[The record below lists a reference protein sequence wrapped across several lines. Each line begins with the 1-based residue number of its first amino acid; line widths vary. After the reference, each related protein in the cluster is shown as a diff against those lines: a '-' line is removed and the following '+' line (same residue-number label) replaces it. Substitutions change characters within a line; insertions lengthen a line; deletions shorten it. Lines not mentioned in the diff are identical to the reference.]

1 MRPVVPDVP
10 VHGRVGGARGTRKGA
25 GSCLLA
31 ILARLVDSRL
41 VTDDNM
47 APEWSEPLNLPIV
60 STQSPRRVVG
70 F

>member
-1 MRPVVPDVP
+1 MSPRQRESVTMVVTTFML
-10 VHGRVGGARGTRKGA
+10 GLG
-25 GSCLLA
+25 
-31 ILARLVDSRL
+31 ARLVDSRL

-60 STQSPRRVVG
+60 STESPHRVVG